1 MTEMTQSVSGI
12 VNLDK
17 LYLEVFMS
25 HDANDP
31 GHGHTIAA
39 WTAVTI
45 IMVATAIGTVFF
57 FLDIPLMV
65 WISVGLALVGLIVG
79 YVLRQMGYGSKPKI

>member
-1 MTEMTQSVSGI
+1 
-12 VNLDK
+12 
-17 LYLEVFMS
+17 MS

-45 IMVATAIGTVFF
+45 IMVAAAIGTLFF

-65 WISVGLALVGLIVG
+65 WVSAGLALVGLIAG
-79 YVLRQMGYGSKPKI
+79 YVLRQMGYGSKPKV

>member
-17 LYLEVFMS
+17 LSVEVFMS
-25 HDANDP
+25 QDANDP